1 MLTADA
7 QIRQTAQ
14 LIHHR
19 GQMIALSRPAA
30 SGGEYSTSDSG
41 GQQINRVDPPESL
54 AAVKRFFGLL
64 AKRDVHSPQ
73 DMSTPLPQ
81 GDSHNILA
89 VLVGLPG
96 DDIRELDQFTV
107 DGTVYEVRYLQKSTS
122 VYETRAECVGY
133 AS

>member
-1 MLTADA
+1 MLTTDA
-7 QIRQTAQ
+7 QIRQTAL
-14 LIHHR
+14 LISLR

-30 SGGEYSTSDSG
+30 SGGEYTTSDSG

-54 AAVKRFFGLL
+54 TPVKRFFGLL
-64 AKRDVHSPQ
+64 AKRNVHSPQ
-73 DMSTPLPQ
+73 DISIDLPQ
-81 GDSHNILA
+81 GRVHNILA

-107 DGTVYEVRYLQKSTS
+107 DGNTYEVRYVENSTS
-122 VYETRAECVGY
+122 AYETRAECVGY